1 MRAARHSVL
10 AGAQRSQYEAARRK
24 VEAAMEKGE
33 RTQVHKRWHCCG
45 GELCNKKSNPHL
57 KKSWRKM
64 IWILI
69 IVVVRRRGV
78 AGLLNFFLTCFSF
91 FFSPALRKARKVL
104 GLVEP
109 QREHSFGFMQAR
121 PFVAT
126 AILHLGIYRETNG
139 EIELELVGAALFMI
153 EIGLLEERDVD
164 GVKVCCFDGDLVQEV
179 NARCPGDKK
188 RCKLSVEVTNSVSL
202 ECLPPTP
209 STRTTLRR

>member
-1 MRAARHSVL
+1 
-10 AGAQRSQYEAARRK
+10 
-24 VEAAMEKGE
+24 
-33 RTQVHKRWHCCG
+33 
-45 GELCNKKSNPHL
+45 
-57 KKSWRKM
+57 M
-64 IWILI
+64 IICI
-69 IVVVRRRGV
+69 FIVVQPQFFVRMAFKTVLVLFGPELRL
-78 AGLLNFFLTCFSF
+78 A
-91 FFSPALRKARKVL
+91 RKALHMVS
-104 GLVEP
+104 P
-109 QREHSFGFMQAR
+109 QREHSFGFNQSK

-188 RCKLSVEVTNSVSL
+188 RCKLSVEVTNSASL

-209 STRTTLRR
+209 LTRTTLRR